1 MVMVVVVG
9 GDDDDEDGEDEDE
22 DYLTSQHIM
31 VTHDMIVS
39 GGSWAASTTG
49 RPTCYLCCLLFNRI

>member
-1 MVMVVVVG
+1 MVVVVG

-22 DYLTSQHIM
+22 DYLTWQHIM
-31 VTHDMIVS
+31 VTHGMIVS

-49 RPTCYLCCLLFNRI
+49 

>member
-1 MVMVVVVG
+1 MVVVVG

-22 DYLTSQHIM
+22 DEDYLTWQHIM
-31 VTHDMIVS
+31 VTHGMIVS

-49 RPTCYLCCLLFNRI
+49 